1 MNSFYISQNIAR
13 IIILLLALILHEI
26 AHAVVALWNGDSTA
40 KDMGR
45 ISLNPV
51 KHFDLLGLIMLLTL
65 RFGYGRPVPINAY
78 NFKRRRLGY
87 FTVSIAG
94 VTVNFLLSFIFM
106 GIYIPLYSYTN
117 LFSNVL
123 YTSNFFVQLLFNF
136 LQLGIYINIFLMV
149 FNLLP
154 IYPLDG
160 FRVIESFTKY
170 NNPYTVFMRKYGQY
184 IILGLFLITIL
195 GSYLF
200 PSLLIQYPYLNP
212 LGLVIETV
220 SDWII
225 TPIFKLWKLIW
236 GVR

>member
-1 MNSFYISQNIAR
+1 MNSFVISQNIAR

-45 ISLNPV
+45 ITLNPL
-51 KHFDLLGLIMLLTL
+51 KHFDLFGLIMLLTL

-78 NFKRRRLGY
+78 NFKNRRLGY

-94 VTVNFLLSFIFM
+94 VTVNFLMSIIFM
-106 GIYIPLYSYTN
+106 GIYIPLYYYTN
-117 LFSNVL
+117 LFDNVL

-136 LQLGIYINIFLMV
+136 LNFGIFINIFLMV

-160 FRVIESFTKY
+160 FRVVESFTKY

-184 IILGLFLITIL
+184 IILGLFVISIL
-195 GSYLF
+195 GSYIF
-200 PSLLIQYPYLNP
+200 PTIIMDYPYLDP
-212 LGLVIETV
+212 LSYVIETV

-225 TPIFKLWKLIW
+225 NPIYNLWMLIW
-236 GVR
+236 GVI